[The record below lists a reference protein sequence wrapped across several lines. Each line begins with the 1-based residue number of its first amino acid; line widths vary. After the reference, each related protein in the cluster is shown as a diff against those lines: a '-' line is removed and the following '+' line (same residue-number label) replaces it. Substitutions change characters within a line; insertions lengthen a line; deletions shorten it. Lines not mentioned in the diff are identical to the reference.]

1 MPRAV
6 DVDGNTL
13 LHAACARGALR
24 AAKLVARWAVYSAHP
39 PDRNFLNLQSGD
51 GMTALDLARQG
62 GFRKTEEWLVA
73 LGALGRGGTGPGSL
87 AGADGGG
94 GFSRRVVPGEYPRH
108 HYLSGDAHPSH
119 RVVAGPPAH
128 HHPYA
133 GMPFP
138 GGVLPGYPH
147 PQHPHALPYGYPGG
161 PVPAAVSLV
170 SAGGVGARGG
180 GDDDFGDLLG
190 GATSATKGDSYLM
203 GALEAALGGEAGGHG
218 QRAEDRRRAQEVV
231 RKVAEAL
238 EDRDDMAEELEEAEA
253 ARDAALARAEKA
265 EKALAEARAEARA
278 EVATQRE
285 EEQAAVLSALGL
297 AEERAV
303 QMAAECETLR
313 EERDAIASALDYVN
327 DECEAAKKRAD
338 DAEADAD
345 ERREEDYR
353 AGYAAGLM
361 AARSNANGDAVDSN
375 GDAIDAT
382 PSNPGAA
389 RASAAY
395 LRDAF
400 ERVSAAA
407 SRESRDPAS
416 RADRGGAPGVF
427 SRQTAAPP
435 SPAPSLFSVAATP
448 VPVSTRAS
456 ELTPAGAVPSRF
468 ARERERSP
476 AGGEGSLPASPVAGM
491 VAAAAEGAPPGSAR
505 EGGGGG
511 GGDGGV
517 GLADQ
522 LGGLQLLEVPLGDD
536 A

>member
-1 MPRAV
+1 M

-147 PQHPHALPYGYPGG
+147 PQHPHALPYGYPGA
-161 PVPAAVSLV
+161 PVPATVSLV
-170 SAGGVGARGG
+170 SGGVGARGG

-253 ARDAALARAEKA
+253 ARDAAVARAEKA

-416 RADRGGAPGVF
+416 RADRGGASGVF
-427 SRQTAAPP
+427 SRQTAAPVP
-435 SPAPSLFSVAATP
+435 RAVALQRRGDA
-448 VPVSTRAS
+448 RAGVHARVRAHPRGRR
-456 ELTPAGAVPSRF
+456 TVAVR
-468 ARERERSP
+468 AREREKPRRRRGASRRALWRGWSP
-476 AGGEGSLPASPVAGM
+476 RRRKERRRGAPAKGAGVGGATGGRARGPARG
-491 VAAAAEGAPPGSAR
+491 AAAPGGAPRG
-505 EGGGGG
+505 
-511 GGDGGV
+511 
-517 GLADQ
+517 
-522 LGGLQLLEVPLGDD
+522 
-536 A
+536 